1 VSTTLGEEQRESHDR
16 EPPLSPVAQ
25 VRRAGRALLVR
36 RRGDVLAVAGLVAVL
51 AFLWGRGAAK
61 WYWLDEGIAA
71 GIASHPLGDIPE
83 LLRQD
88 GSPPLYYLILHV
100 WMSVVGTSEV
110 HTHVLSLLFA
120 LAAVPAA
127 LWAGWS
133 LFGRRAGWMCAL
145 AAALNPFLA
154 FYANETRM
162 YSMAVLLGV
171 LTVATFLHAFVFR
184 RRRYLPAFVVLLT
197 LLLYTH
203 NWGLLLLLGAGAAL
217 VPCLLASADRRRLVV
232 DAALA
237 FGAVAVLYAP
247 WLPTLLYQRSQELQ
261 PWARRPTLVAIR
273 DDIAMVFGGLEGV
286 LAVGLG
292 AGFGLAAVL
301 QRRRSRPALAAVAM
315 GIMPAVV
322 VFGGWLSS
330 VWAHRYLAVVLAPL
344 LILLGLGL
352 ANGGRAS
359 VAALGMV
366 AFLAAPIGVKTPPYQ
381 KSNARAV
388 VDAVSP
394 SLRAGDVVVSPDLQL
409 VPLLANYLP
418 EQLRYFTADG
428 PVPDEDIVD
437 WRDSTER
444 LERGDPSRTLPP
456 VLDAMPVGARVL
468 LACPPSDA
476 TRNLSVTQPGSKGE
490 TVAAAPESP
499 GLGESDS
506 TSSPEGGGD
515 LDDSR
520 RREPSDG
527 DTVPVEGGKSPFHS
541 LIKVRCEQA
550 AEVIMGDDSLRLE
563 DTLFAPGGV
572 VQTPVDGYLFTK
584 MA

>member
-1 VSTTLGEEQRESHDR
+1 VSTTLGEQKRESPDR
-16 EPPLSPVAQ
+16 GAPISPVAQ
-25 VRRAGRALLVR
+25 ARRAGRAVWAR
-36 RRGDVLAVAGLVAVL
+36 RRGDLLAVAGLVAVL
-51 AFLWGRGAAK
+51 ALLWGRGAGK

-71 GIASHPLGDIPE
+71 GIASHPLSEIPE
-83 LLRQD
+83 LMRQD
-88 GSPPLYYLILHV
+88 GSPPLYYLVLHL
-100 WMSVVGTSEV
+100 WMSVVGTSEAQ
-110 HTHVLSLLFA
+110 THILSILFA
-120 LAAVPAA
+120 LATVPAA

-162 YSMAVLLGV
+162 YSMVVLLGV
-171 LTVATFLHAFVFR
+171 LTVATFLHAFVFH
-184 RRRYLPAFVVLLT
+184 RRRYLPAFVVFLT

-203 NWGLLLLLGAGAAL
+203 NWGLLLLLGAVAAL
-217 VPCLLASADRRRLVV
+217 VPCLLASGERRRLVV

-247 WLPTLLYQRSQELQ
+247 WLPTLLYQRAQELQ

-273 DDIAMVFGGLEGV
+273 DDIAMVFGGLEAV
-286 LAVGLG
+286 LAIGLG

-301 QRRRSRPALAAVAM
+301 QRRWSRPALAAVVT
-315 GIMPAVV
+315 GIMPLVV
-322 VFGGWLSS
+322 VLGGWLSA

-352 ANGGRAS
+352 ASGGRAS
-359 VAALGMV
+359 VGALAMV

-388 VDAVSP
+388 VEAA
-394 SLRAGDVVVSPDLQL
+394 SLHPGDVVVSPDLQL

-418 EQLRYFTADG
+418 EQLRYYSADG

-437 WRDSTER
+437 WRDSVER
-444 LERGDPSRTLPP
+444 LERADPSRTLPP
-456 VLDAMPVGARVL
+456 VLDALPAGARLL

-476 TRNLSVTQPGSKGE
+476 TRNLSVTQPGATGE
-490 TVAAAPESP
+490 SVAAAPESP

-506 TSSPEGGGD
+506 TSAPEGGGTE
-515 LDDSR
+515 LDGSR
-520 RREPSDG
+520 RRDTSDG

-550 AEVIMGDDSLRLE
+550 AEVIMGDESLRLE
-563 DTLFAPGGV
+563 DALFAPGGV

-584 MA
+584 VA

>member
-1 VSTTLGEEQRESHDR
+1 
-16 EPPLSPVAQ
+16 
-25 VRRAGRALLVR
+25 
-36 RRGDVLAVAGLVAVL
+36 
-51 AFLWGRGAAK
+51 
-61 WYWLDEGIAA
+61 
-71 GIASHPLGDIPE
+71 
-83 LLRQD
+83 
-88 GSPPLYYLILHV
+88 
-100 WMSVVGTSEV
+100 
-110 HTHVLSLLFA
+110 
-120 LAAVPAA
+120 
-127 LWAGWS
+127 
-133 LFGRRAGWMCAL
+133 
-145 AAALNPFLA
+145 
-154 FYANETRM
+154 
-162 YSMAVLLGV
+162 
-171 LTVATFLHAFVFR
+171 
-184 RRRYLPAFVVLLT
+184 
-197 LLLYTH
+197 
-203 NWGLLLLLGAGAAL
+203 
-217 VPCLLASADRRRLVV
+217 
-232 DAALA
+232 
-237 FGAVAVLYAP
+237 
-247 WLPTLLYQRSQELQ
+247 
-261 PWARRPTLVAIR
+261 
-273 DDIAMVFGGLEGV
+273 
-286 LAVGLG
+286 
-292 AGFGLAAVL
+292 
-301 QRRRSRPALAAVAM
+301 
-315 GIMPAVV
+315 
-322 VFGGWLSS
+322 
-330 VWAHRYLAVVLAPL
+330 
-344 LILLGLGL
+344 
-352 ANGGRAS
+352 
-359 VAALGMV
+359 
-366 AFLAAPIGVKTPPYQ
+366 
-381 KSNARAV
+381 V